1 MLAHRRLY
9 VCEYNVWGII
19 PACSGCNAGCA
30 LEHHARM
37 FGKLC
42 LSACSFGYA
51 TQLELAK
58 TYFLAEDACTQEVVC
73 EYNVRG
79 IILACSGC
87 NAGCALEHHAR
98 MFGKL
103 CLSACSFGYAT
114 QLKLAKACFLAEDA
128 CTQEVVCEY
137 NVRGI
142 ILACSGCNAGCIL
155 EHHARLFGKLC
166 LSACSFGYATQLK
179 LAKACFLA
187 EDACTQEVVCEY
199 NVRGIILACSG
210 CNAGCILEH
219 HARMFGK
226 LCLSARSFGYATQ
239 LKLAKACF
247 LAEDA
252 CTQEVVCEYNV
263 RGIILACSGCNAGC
277 ILEHHARMFGKLCLS
292 ARSFGYAT
300 QLKLAKAYFLANAGC
315 ILEHHAR
322 MFGKLCLSARSFGYA
337 TQLELAK
344 TYFLAED
351 ACTQEVVC
359 EYNIRGIILA
369 CSGCNAGCAL
379 EHHAAMVDKHD
390 VWQAF
395 ADRLLC
401 FARDSFAG
409 SGAFLQRNMKELQCT
424 DSRMSDQCGGRW
436 DERGTK
442 PLWADSYFEVYRY
455 CVYMFWYFWIS
466 SIQNISVFNW
476 GLSLQHL
483 TTMWIP
489 IYHITS
495 VLYTGTTFWVSKT
508 AQRIQSKGFSTWINI
523 HHHEQE
529 SYGFPIHGHMM
540 AYEHM
545 KTPMNWRP
553 CPFVGRQTM

>member
-1 MLAHRRLY
+1 MDA
-9 VCEYNVWGII
+9 
-19 PACSGCNAGCA
+19 SGCTVAA
-30 LEHHARM
+30 
-37 FGKLC
+37 
-42 LSACSFGYA
+42 
-51 TQLELAK
+51 QLELAK
-58 TYFLAEDACTQEVVC
+58 TYLLAEDACTQEVVC

-103 CLSACSFGYAT
+103 CLSACSFGYATQLKLAKTYFLAEDACTQEVVCEYNVRGIILACSGCTAGCILEHHARMFSKLCLSVCSFGYAT

-179 LAKACFLA
+179 LAKAYFLA

-199 NVRGIILACSG
+199 NVRGIILACFG
-210 CNAGCILEH
+210 CTAGCILEH

-226 LCLSARSFGYATQ
+226 LCLSA
-239 LKLAKACF
+239 C
-247 LAEDA
+247 
-252 CTQEVVCEYNV
+252 
-263 RGIILACSGCNAGC
+263 
-277 ILEHHARMFGKLCLS
+277 
-292 ARSFGYAT
+292 
-300 QLKLAKAYFLANAGC
+300 
-315 ILEHHAR
+315 
-322 MFGKLCLSARSFGYA
+322 SFGYA

-369 CSGCNAGCAL
+369 CSGCTAGCIL
-379 EHHAAMVDKHD
+379 EHHARMFGKLCLSACSFGYATQLKLAKAYFLAEDACTQEVVCEYNVRGIILACSGCNAACILEHHARMFGKLCLSACSFGYATQLKLAKTYFLAEDACTQEVVCEYNVRGIILACSRCTAGCILEHHARMFGKLCLSACSFGYATQLELAKTYFLAEDACTQEVVCEYNVRGIILACFGCNAGCSLEHHATMVDKYD

-401 FARDSFAG
+401 FARVSFAG
-409 SGAFLQRNMKELQCT
+409 SGAFSQRNMKELQCT

-442 PLWADSYFEVYRY
+442 PLWADSYFEVYR
-455 CVYMFWYFWIS
+455 
-466 SIQNISVFNW
+466 
-476 GLSLQHL
+476 
-483 TTMWIP
+483 
-489 IYHITS
+489 
-495 VLYTGTTFWVSKT
+495 
-508 AQRIQSKGFSTWINI
+508 
-523 HHHEQE
+523 
-529 SYGFPIHGHMM
+529 
-540 AYEHM
+540 
-545 KTPMNWRP
+545 
-553 CPFVGRQTM
+553 